1 MVRGRRPR
9 IGAAAAAAAAAKG
22 QLKVTTAIGKKEC
35 KQLRKMA
42 TNGTSDLA
50 IVERTRNLRKSLHKI
65 QKQFDNQAITK
76 FFQRT
81 LKAHSYPRFGSDD
94 ENACDAFT
102 ADQLNN
108 LSDSGGDGGD
118 DVGNNN
124 ELTKSDDDE
133 QEFATLN
140 ANANDANI
148 LNGDDMKNDEALNL
162 CLINGDRNST
172 DENSNG
178 NITSISI
185 QPTNIFL
192 QKPVLHL
199 NIDKSQIQASS
210 IVINKHL
217 DACPNFATSF
227 TVFNNSSVL
236 NTANNNNIQSKSSE
250 DESSAEQ
257 NDMHA
262 PNDAMANNDQK
273 TKCEKPRLRKRRPRK
288 CASRW
293 ANENG
298 PIDVIHDSDSNSC
311 DSGVVS
317 DRSFEL
323 SSTDGN
329 KPTTPHRIV
338 CPSISTPTHEDSPK
352 VLPQPNLARTN
363 AIKRPTVKR
372 ARGKLEQKGQTVNNA
387 KSYFTKLTAV
397 ADAQAKTT
405 NATAPDDNT
414 KADKSK
420 NDVDCEMSALNI
432 ESNVDQIVSQ
442 IVKCAT
448 PKPISRSSTPLQ
460 KPMQSKQMT
469 DFFPVRR
476 SIRKTKK
483 VVELEHLRY
492 IEKAI
497 EQQCEDGLVVKY
509 FKEKG
514 RGICAGRPF
523 ARGEFVIEYIG
534 DLIDQI
540 EADRREEIYAKDVAF
555 GCYMYYFKHK
565 EQQWCIDATAETGK
579 LGRLVNH
586 SRNGNLVTKIVTYKN
601 RPHLVLIAKENI
613 KEGEELTYDY
623 GDRTRE
629 SLVNHPWLA
638 L

>member
-1 MVRGRRPR
+1 MHCEWRRPR
-9 IGAAAAAAAAAKG
+9 IAATAKG
-22 QLKVTTAIGKKEC
+22 QHKVTAAITKKDL
-35 KQLRKMA
+35 KPIGKMA
-42 TNGTSDLA
+42 TNDVSNLVA
-50 IVERTRNLRKSLHKI
+50 IETITQRTRNLRKSLHKI

-81 LKAHSYPRFGSDD
+81 LKANTYSPQFGSDND
-94 ENACDAFT
+94 ENACDAF
-102 ADQLNN
+102 NN
-108 LSDSGGDGGD
+108 AEQLSDNDGTD
-118 DVGNNN
+118 NQLAQINEDNEELSSYTNN
-124 ELTKSDDDE
+124 END
-133 QEFATLN
+133 N
-140 ANANDANI
+140 AN
-148 LNGDDMKNDEALNL
+148 KNDNV
-162 CLINGDRNST
+162 CLINGDNDQNDQNT
-172 DENSNG
+172 NG
-178 NITSISI
+178 TTTNSI
-185 QPTNIFL
+185 QHTNIFL

-199 NIDKSQIQASS
+199 NIDKSLNQASS

-217 DACPNFATSF
+217 EVVGPNFATSF
-227 TVFNNSSVL
+227 PAFANNISVQ
-236 NTANNNNIQSKSSE
+236 NTANNIQNKSSE

-257 NDMHA
+257 NDRHT
-262 PNDAMANNDQK
+262 PNESIVKGEK
-273 TKCEKPRLRKRRPRK
+273 TKGGGKPRLRKRRPRK

-293 ANENG
+293 AIDNNG
-298 PIDVIHDSDSNSC
+298 ALIDAIIDSDSNSC

-323 SSTDGN
+323 NSTDGN

-338 CPSISTPTHEDSPK
+338 CPSTTSTPTHEETPGKCSPASNILNRMNQ
-352 VLPQPNLARTN
+352 V
-363 AIKRPTVKR
+363 KRPTVKR
-372 ARGKLEQKGQTVNNA
+372 ARGKQTPKSPRINDA
-387 KSYFTKLTAV
+387 KSFFTKLTAV
-397 ADAQAKTT
+397 VDAKIAEDTKTEENLIT
-405 NATAPDDNT
+405 DE
-414 KADKSK
+414 SK
-420 NDVDCEMSALNI
+420 NDIDCEMSAIII
-432 ESNVDQIVSQ
+432 EPNDVQ
-442 IVKCAT
+442 IVKCST
-448 PKPISRSSTPLQ
+448 PKPMVSRSSTPLQ

-483 VVELEHLRY
+483 AVEQEHLRY

-534 DLIDQI
+534 DLIEQN
-540 EADRREEIYAKDVAF
+540 EADRREEIYAKDAAF